1 MSSQKGIMY
10 NISIPKFS
18 SLLKVFF
25 SYLLIPYFLFS
36 CASASTRDSEGYI
49 YVYNVEG
56 VNKDDL
62 ELNAKRKILENG
74 LGDLIEGSSQ
84 AIDGQLKEK
93 IINSSVEGFVTN
105 YTQIGESRKKGIM
118 FEIDA
123 KGKVNKKAVGDALKE
138 RYRDL
143 GKPSFLMLID
153 EKVFGKSTSGGAV
166 TITENAIAGKFT
178 EFDFLDRN
186 QFTRILAKEGG
197 KTIGVYGNPSNEEK
211 VLAAA
216 AEMEAQILL
225 VGQTDVVNAGEIEG
239 SGLKSFQAVLK
250 FKIFDVNS
258 ARILAADNA
267 SGAYPHINPD
277 TGAQKAISKA
287 VDEAYPKI
295 RDQVASKWKPGTIVR
310 LKIEGLTYDEFLDK
324 DVRNVLRNIKGVNG
338 VNDKSSG
345 NVNNMIVV
353 EVEALFN
360 GNALYQKMRDRKS
373 DFGFDFSSKE
383 VKPSTIHIVVKK

>member
-1 MSSQKGIMY
+1 MYINSILKPSSH
-10 NISIPKFS
+10 
-18 SLLKVFF
+18 LKVFF
-25 SYLLIPYFLFS
+25 YLLLTSFLFS
-36 CASASTRDSEGYI
+36 CASTSTRDSEGYI

-105 YTQIGESRKKGIM
+105 YTQIGDIRKKGIM

-138 RYRDL
+138 RYRDI

-153 EKVFGKSTSGGAV
+153 EKVFGKPTSGAAV
-166 TITENAIAGKFT
+166 TITENAIASKFT

-197 KTIGVYGNPSNEEK
+197 KPIGVYGNPSNEEK

-225 VGQTDVVNAGEIEG
+225 VGQTDVVSAGEIEG

-277 TGAQKAISKA
+277 TGAQEAISKA
-287 VDEAYPKI
+287 VDKAYPKI

-310 LKIEGLTYDEFLDK
+310 LKIEGLSYDEFIDK
-324 DVRNVLRNIKGVNG
+324 DVRTVLRNIKGVNG

-345 NVNNMIVV
+345 NVNNMIIV

>member
-1 MSSQKGIMY
+1 MK
-10 NISIPKFS
+10 
-18 SLLKVFF
+18 
-25 SYLLIPYFLFS
+25 LFS
-36 CASASTRDSEGYI
+36 IHISFPSVAKKSYIGLLLSLVFVLLSGCASTSTRDSEGYI

-93 IINSSVEGFVTN
+93 IINSSTEGYVTN
-105 YTQIGESRKKGIM
+105 YTQIGEIRKKGIM
-118 FEIDA
+118 LEIDA
-123 KGKVNKKAVGDALKE
+123 KGKVNKKAIGEALKE
-138 RYRDL
+138 RYKDI
-143 GKPSFLMLID
+143 GKPSFLMVID
-153 EKVFGKSTSGGAV
+153 EKVLGKSNSGNSV
-166 TITENAIAGKFT
+166 TITENAIAGKFS

-197 KTIGVYGNPSNEEK
+197 KSIGVYGNPSSEEK

-225 VGQTDVVNAGEIEG
+225 VGQTDVASAGEIEN
-239 SGLKSFQAVLK
+239 SGLKSYQATLR

-258 ARILAADNA
+258 ARIIASDNSA
-267 SGAYPHINPD
+267 GAHAHINPE
-277 TGAQKAISKA
+277 TGAQEAIGKA
-287 VDEAYPKI
+287 VDKAYPKI

-310 LKIEGLTYDEFLDK
+310 VKIEGMSYDEFIDK
-324 DVRNVLRNIKGVNG
+324 DVRTTIRNIKGVNG
-338 VNDKSSG
+338 VNDKNSG
-345 NVNNMIVV
+345 NVNNMIVF

>member
-1 MSSQKGIMY
+1 MSSLINIMFNLSVPKY
-10 NISIPKFS
+10 GRNLRTISVYIF
-18 SLLKVFF
+18 
-25 SYLLIPYFLFS
+25 IFLFS
-36 CASASTRDSEGYI
+36 ISCASTSTKDSEGYI
-49 YVYNVEG
+49 YVYKVEG

-105 YTQIGESRKKGIM
+105 YTQIGETRKKGIM

-153 EKVFGKSTSGGAV
+153 EKVFGKSTTGGAV

-225 VGQTDVVNAGEIEG
+225 VGQTDIVNAGEIEG

-267 SGAYPHINPD
+267 SGAYPHVNPD
-277 TGAQKAISKA
+277 TGAQKAVSKA
-287 VDEAYPKI
+287 IDEAYPKI

-310 LKIEGLTYDEFLDK
+310 LKIEGLTYDEFIDK
-324 DVRNVLRNIKGVNG
+324 DVRTVLRNIKGVNG

-353 EVEALFN
+353 EVEALIN

-373 DFGFDFSSKE
+373 DFGFDFTSKE
-383 VKPSTIHIVVKK
+383 VKTSTIHIVVKK

>member
-1 MSSQKGIMY
+1 MISFFTR
-10 NISIPKFS
+10 NIPSFS
-18 SLLKVFF
+18 FPCMAFF
-25 SYLLIPYFLFS
+25 ALFLLFS
-36 CASASTRDSEGYI
+36 GCASTTQRDAEGYI

-93 IINSSVEGFVTN
+93 IINSSVEGYVTN
-105 YTQIGESRKKGIM
+105 YSQIGDIRKKGILY
-118 FEIDA
+118 EIDA
-123 KGKVNKKAVGDALKE
+123 KGKVNKKAIGEALKD
-138 RYRDL
+138 RYKDI
-143 GKPSFLMLID
+143 GKPSFLMVID
-153 EKVFGKSTSGGAV
+153 EKVLGKSNNGNSV
-166 TITENAIAGKFT
+166 TITENAISGKFT

-197 KTIGVYGNPSNEEK
+197 KSIGVYGNPSSEEK

-225 VGQTDVVNAGEIEG
+225 VGQTDVANAGEIEN
-239 SGLKSFQAVLK
+239 SGLKSYQATLR

-258 ARILAADNA
+258 ARIIASDNSA
-267 SGAYPHINPD
+267 GAHAHINAE
-277 TGAQKAISKA
+277 TGAQEAIAKA
-287 VDEAYPKI
+287 VDKAYPKI
-295 RDQVASKWKPGTIVR
+295 REQVASKWKPGTIIRVK
-310 LKIEGLTYDEFLDK
+310 LEGLSYDDFIDK
-324 DVRNVLRNIKGVNG
+324 DVRSTIRNIKGVNG

-345 NVNNMIVV
+345 NTNNMIVF

-360 GNALYQKMRDRKS
+360 GNALYQKMRDRRS

>member
-1 MSSQKGIMY
+1 MISRFQMKGY
-10 NISIPKFS
+10 FS
-18 SLLKVFF
+18 LHFPPLGA
-25 SYLLIPYFLFS
+25 LIVLFS
-36 CASASTRDSEGYI
+36 LFSIGCASTSTRDSEGFL

-93 IINSSVEGFVTN
+93 ILNSSVEGYVTH
-105 YTQIGESRKKGIM
+105 YTQIGEPRKKGILY
-118 FEIDA
+118 EIDA
-123 KGKVNKKAVGDALKE
+123 KGKVNKKAVGEALKE
-138 RYRDL
+138 RYKDI
-143 GKPSFLMLID
+143 GKPSFLMVID
-153 EKVFGKSTSGGAV
+153 EKVLGKSNNGNSV
-166 TITENAIAGKFT
+166 TITENAISGKFT

-197 KTIGVYGNPSNEEK
+197 KSIGVYGNPSSEEK

-225 VGQTDVVNAGEIEG
+225 VGQTDVANAGEIEN
-239 SGLKSFQAVLK
+239 SGLKSYQATLR

-258 ARILAADNA
+258 ARIIASDNSA
-267 SGAYPHINPD
+267 GAHAHINAE
-277 TGAQKAISKA
+277 TGAQEAIAKA
-287 VDEAYPKI
+287 VDKAYPKI
-295 RDQVASKWKPGTIVR
+295 REQVASKWKPGTIIRVK
-310 LKIEGLTYDEFLDK
+310 LEGLSYDDFIDK
-324 DVRNVLRNIKGVNG
+324 DVRSTIRNIKGVNG

-345 NVNNMIVV
+345 NTNNMIVF